1 MITVIGGTFL
11 VESSRP
17 EPFRRFHQ
25 AHHRPRLLTC
35 TLVKRPMRYERFG
48 SNGLAVYL
56 ERIESEARVNG
67 FLFDDN
73 FNELANRV
81 PPRKLLKLPDKSIQ
95 QATAIFRVMVLRP

>member
-1 MITVIGGTFL
+1 MTTVIGGTFL
-11 VESSRP
+11 VGELARP
-17 EPFRRFHQ
+17 EPFRRFHHGPPPPPPVDLH
-25 AHHRPRLLTC
+25 AREAAD
-35 TLVKRPMRYERFG
+35 VYERFG

-81 PPRKLLKLPDKSIQ
+81 PP
-95 QATAIFRVMVLRP
+95 AA